1 MAARKKPIV
10 HSGPEIIGGT
20 PAFFRPR
27 VHVDTLFDWLEHG
40 YTLDYYLENS
50 RPVKRGTGNCS
61 PPLIRQDTRR
71 EGRSFLTRT
80 FHATSL
86 G

>member
-10 HSGPEIIGGT
+10 DSGPEIIGAT
-20 PAFFRPR
+20 PVFFRTR
-27 VHVDTLFDWLEHG
+27 VPVDTLFDWLEPG

-50 RPVKRGTGNCS
+50 ASGEARTGNGS
-61 PPLIRQDTRR
+61 PRLIRQDTRC
-71 EGRSFLTRT
+71 EGGSFLTRT
-80 FHATSL
+80 FHAPSS